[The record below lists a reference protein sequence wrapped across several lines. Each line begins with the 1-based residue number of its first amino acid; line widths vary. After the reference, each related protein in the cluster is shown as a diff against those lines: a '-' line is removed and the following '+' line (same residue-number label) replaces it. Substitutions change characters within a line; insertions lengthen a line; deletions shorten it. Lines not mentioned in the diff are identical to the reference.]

1 MDSRDGRLPFDDGA
15 DAIVRRDAAARRVA
29 ADPGRNV
36 VLEAS
41 AGTGKTTVLVN
52 RYLNLLKAGVDP
64 TNILAITFTR
74 KAAAEMR
81 QRIVHELQKAA
92 VLSAADAARWHD
104 LRDRLG
110 DIAIS
115 TIDAFCLSLLRE
127 FPLEAGLDPGFDIA
141 DDTLCARMKEDAL
154 DRALVICR
162 RLAAKDDAIR
172 LLLAQLGE
180 SKLRRGLERL
190 LDRRLVARAVLRR
203 FAPGAPTRPGD
214 VGAAAAQ
221 RLAAALH
228 ALPDGLGA
236 FLADGPVLDP
246 AFPLVAADL
255 QLVVSFAAAG
265 AGAASEHDVRSLRPA
280 LDGIRAYFLTRGGEP
295 RKKLAREFDRRDFA
309 SAEAYQRHVRALAG
323 AASGIHGVLGAFDR
337 DLNQVFAAGVRR
349 AFGVTMHQFARQ
361 MERGGALDF
370 SELLARTLTLLGR
383 MDEFS
388 QSRYRLEARYHHV
401 LVDEFQDTSRAQWRL
416 VSLLVKAWGE
426 GAGLAD
432 GVLPPSIF
440 VVGDRKQS
448 IYGFRDA
455 DATILGR
462 ARRDIEALRPH
473 GRVGRSISRSFR
485 SAPALLWFANDLFAS
500 MQPGTRTDRFRFG
513 RRDAFPVA
521 DLPSEAE
528 PRLGLVVAGE
538 AEPCAEAVAGE
549 IGRLL
554 GEAAIVRDPRTGTA
568 RTVAPGDIAVLF
580 RGREGHQHYERA
592 LAARGIAAYVY
603 KGLGFFDADETKDL
617 LALVDYL
624 ARPESDLAAAVFLR
638 SRMVRLS
645 DCGLQRLAPRI
656 AAALC
661 GPEASNGSAQLDEE
675 DRRVFEQARR
685 AVAAWLP
692 LVDRLTPAEMV
703 DRVLDESAYAYEL
716 RGPRRVQ
723 ARENVKKMRALMRK
737 IQNRGYAALADVA
750 GHLRA
755 LSAGDES
762 NAVVDAV
769 DAVNLMTVH
778 AAKGLEFPVVF
789 LVNLARGT
797 GRGRDP
803 IRVVREHGVAS
814 VAVGDFTSEADTESP
829 ERDAEETRRLLYV
842 AVTRARDRLYFSSPL
857 KEGRFEPRRG
867 SLGSVL
873 PASFAAV
880 FNRQPA
886 SEPSLACWRGPSG
899 RNHDLRVCPVG
910 VSARE
915 TPDAA
920 RPGAFTGR
928 EDAFDRLECDEVPRV
943 AVTDLASEGAP
954 VVAISSA
961 GGATGSDGPAP
972 AGAQPILGLL
982 VHRLFQH
989 LAHDALPSRED
1000 LVRSAHAMLSSSE
1013 RAALQVSDADE
1024 ALAASALVASAV
1036 DAIAA
1041 IRSDPRIQP
1050 LLGEGHRWLHEVPFS
1065 MMAEGAMLRGVVDL
1079 LVEREDRVAVIEIKT
1094 GTVRPEHQRQLDLYR
1109 AAAERL
1115 FPGRATDAFLVYAHA

>member
-15 DAIVRRDAAARRVA
+15 DAIVRRDATARRVA

-92 VLSAADAARWHD
+92 VLSATDAARWHD

-162 RLAAKDDAIR
+162 RLAARDDAIR

-180 SKLRRGLERL
+180 SRLRRGLERL
-190 LDRRLVARAVLRR
+190 LDRRLVARGVLRR

-214 VGAAAAQ
+214 VCAAAAQ
-221 RLAAALH
+221 RLAGALQ

-255 QLVVSFAAAG
+255 QCVVSFAGG
-265 AGAASEHDVRSLRPA
+265 AGAASEQDVSRLRAA
-280 LDGIRAYFLTRGGEP
+280 LDGIRDYFLTRGGEP
-295 RKKLAREFDRRDFA
+295 RKTLAREFDRRDFA

-337 DLNQVFAAGVRR
+337 DLNHVFAAGVRR

-361 MERGGALDF
+361 LERGGALDF
-370 SELLARTLTLLGR
+370 PELLARTLALLGR

-426 GAGLAD
+426 GAGLAG

-462 ARRDIEALRPH
+462 ARHDIEALRPN
-473 GRVGRSISRSFR
+473 GRVRRSISRSFR

-500 MQPGTRTDRFRFG
+500 MQPGTRADRFRFG

-538 AEPCAEAVAGE
+538 AEACAEAVAGE

-554 GEAAIVRDPRTGTA
+554 GDAAIVRDPRTGTA
-568 RTVAPGDIAVLF
+568 RPVAPGDIAVLF

-624 ARPESDLAAAVFLR
+624 ARPDSDLAAAAFLR
-638 SRMVRLS
+638 SRMVRVS

-656 AAALC
+656 AAALR
-661 GPEASNGSAQLDEE
+661 GPGASNGDAQLDEE

-692 LVDRLTPAEMV
+692 LVDRLTPAEVV

-723 ARENVKKMRALMRK
+723 SRENVKKMRALMRK
-737 IQNRGYAALADVA
+737 IQNRGYATLADVA

-803 IRVVREHGVAS
+803 IRVVRERGVAS
-814 VAVGDFTSEADTESP
+814 VAVGDFTSDADTATAGRE
-829 ERDAEETRRLLYV
+829 AEETRRLLYV

-886 SEPSLACWRGPSG
+886 SEPSPAFWRGPSG
-899 RNHDLRVCPVG
+899 RNHDFRVCPVG
-910 VSARE
+910 LSARE
-915 TPDAA
+915 TLDAA
-920 RPGAFTGR
+920 RPGVFTGR

-943 AVTDLASEGAP
+943 AVTDLAPEGAP

-961 GGATGSDGPAP
+961 GGATGSDGPSP

-989 LAHDALPSRED
+989 LAHDALLPRED
-1000 LVRSAHAMLSSSE
+1000 LVRCAHAMLSPSE
-1013 RAALQVSDADE
+1013 RAALQVSGADE
-1024 ALAASALVASAV
+1024 ASAASALVAGAV
-1036 DAIAA
+1036 DAVAA
-1041 IRSDPRIQP
+1041 IRCDPRIQP

-1115 FPGRATDAFLVYAHA
+1115 FPGRAADAFLVYARA